1 MMTTTYIMS
10 TFPYILHSDSHSAA
24 GFFIKGS
31 QTLLRAVYTPKK
43 KKKTTRPPRPKWMG
57 WWISDLHVSS
67 LHRIFTHGPTR
78 YTESCRPQAY
88 VSSRVVVKIAP
99 FKMYSV
105 KSFIHIHHSIS
116 YEFCWSNHFKS
127 FECC

>member
-1 MMTTTYIMS
+1 MMTTTYIIS
-10 TFPYILHSDSHSAA
+10 TFPYILHSDSHGQPVCSSKDL
-24 GFFIKGS
+24 F
-31 QTLLRAVYTPKK
+31 LLRAVYTPKTNDRTSK
-43 KKKTTRPPRPKWMG
+43 AKMDG
-57 WWISDLHVSS
+57 LVDADFISP